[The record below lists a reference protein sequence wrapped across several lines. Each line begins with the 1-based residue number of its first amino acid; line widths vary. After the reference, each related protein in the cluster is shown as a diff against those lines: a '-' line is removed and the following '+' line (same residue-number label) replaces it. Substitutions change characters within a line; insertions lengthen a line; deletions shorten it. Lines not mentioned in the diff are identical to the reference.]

1 MNDDIT
7 DLTVEI
13 ISAYVSNNAV
23 PLADLPELITKMYG
37 VLSSLDSGTAPAPPS
52 EDLKPAVNP
61 RKSVFPGYIVCLED
75 GKQFQSLKRH
85 LSKLGMTPAEY
96 RAKWNLSADYPMT
109 APDYSAKRSALAKSL
124 GLGRQLGQRRGG
136 PKKAK

>member
-1 MNDDIT
+1 MNDEIT

-13 ISAYVSNNAV
+13 ISAYVSNNPV
-23 PLADLPELITKMYG
+23 PLADLPDLITRMYG
-37 VLSSLDSGTAPAPPS
+37 VLSSLNNETAPAPPS
-52 EDLKPAVNP
+52 EELKPAVNP
-61 RKSVFPGYIVCLED
+61 KKSVFPGYIVCLED

-96 RAKWNLSADYPMT
+96 RAKWSLPADYPMT